1 MQSLCARSGSMNKW
15 KAVEVTDALFFQCWH
30 FGGSLLRC
38 RFGCGSG
45 WQLALLHSWAAVE
58 KKLPLA

>member
-1 MQSLCARSGSMNKW
+1 MNKW